1 MIPLLSIIIP
11 AYNAELYLKNTID
24 SVLCQ
29 SFQNFDIVIIN
40 DGSTDNTLEIIKAA
54 SKNDS
59 RIKYKTIPNSGVSNA
74 RNEGL
79 KSAKSKYVLF
89 LDADDLLST
98 NFLQDRI
105 TFLEAHQEYSICGS
119 SISTFTNEG
128 EYIDTAM
135 HAPTENGLN
144 EILLYDPSVASIPSN
159 LIIRA
164 DKIKIKGIKFRSSL
178 NSTAD
183 KFFLLE
189 LFKAGFIS
197 KSIENAPLYYRI
209 HENSMSQKIS
219 KKLFDDNLNYFKLIV
234 KEKIVPSNILLE
246 VKQKNYYILAGL
258 SKKLKLYHKTFYF
271 LMKYFSLY
279 LVSIFKVR
287 FKL

>member
-40 DGSTDNTLEIIKAA
+40 DGSTDNTKEIIEAI
-54 SKNDS
+54 SKKDT

-74 RNEGL
+74 RNNGL
-79 KSAKSKYVLF
+79 KFAKSKYVLF
-89 LDADDLLST
+89 LDADDILST

-105 TFLEAHQEYSICGS
+105 IFLEVHQDYSICGS
-119 SISTFTNEG
+119 TISNFIIEG
-128 EYIDTAM
+128 VIFDTEKK
-135 HAPTENGLN
+135 APNENGLN
-144 EILLYDPSVASIPSN
+144 DILLYNPLIVSIPSN

-164 DKIKIKGIKFRSSL
+164 DRLRKNEITFRSSL

-189 LFKAGFIS
+189 LFNAGFKS
-197 KSIENAPLYYRI
+197 KSIEDSPLYYRI
-209 HENSMSQKIS
+209 HANSMSQKIS
-219 KKLFDDNLNYFKLIV
+219 KKLFDDNLNYFNLIIS
-234 KEKIVPSNILLE
+234 EELVPSEILIK

-287 FKL
+287 YKL

>member
-11 AYNAELYLKNTID
+11 AYNDELYLKNTID
-24 SVLCQ
+24 SLLCQ

-40 DGSTDNTLEIIKAA
+40 DGSTDNTKEIIEAI
-54 SKNDS
+54 SKKDT

-89 LDADDLLST
+89 LDADDILST

-105 TFLEAHQEYSICGS
+105 IFLEAHQEYSICGS
-119 SISTFTNEG
+119 TISTFINEG
-128 EYIDTAM
+128 EHILTAM
-135 HAPTENGLN
+135 HAPNGNGLRD
-144 EILLYDPSVASIPSN
+144 ILLYDPTVASIPSN
-159 LIIRA
+159 LMIRA
-164 DKIKIKGIKFRSSL
+164 DRLRKNEITFRSSL

-189 LFKAGFIS
+189 LFNAGFKS
-197 KSIENAPLYYRI
+197 KSIEDSPLYYRI
-209 HENSMSQKIS
+209 HGNSMSQKIS
-219 KKLFDDNLNYFKLIV
+219 KKLFDDNLNYFNLIIS
-234 KEKIVPSNILLE
+234 EELVPSEILIK
-246 VKQKNYYILAGL
+246 VKQKNYYILSGL
-258 SKKLKLYHKTFYF
+258 SKKLKLYHKTFNF

-279 LVSIFKVR
+279 LVSIFKVKY
-287 FKL
+287 KL

>member
-1 MIPLLSIIIP
+1 MNKIISIVIP
-11 AYNAELYLKNTID
+11 AFNAELYIEQTIR
-24 SVLCQ
+24 SILNQ
-29 SFQNFDIVIIN
+29 TFQDFEIIIIN
-40 DGSTDNTLEIIKAA
+40 DGSTDNTLKIIEKIAL
-54 SKNDS
+54 DDD
-59 RIKYKTIPNSGVSNA
+59 RINFKSILNSGVSNA
-74 RNEGL
+74 RNEGI
-79 KSAKSKYVLF
+79 KSAKSKYILF
-89 LDADDLLST
+89 LDADDILSS

-128 EYIDTAM
+128 EYIDTSM
-135 HAPTENGLN
+135 HAPSEIGLR
-144 EILLYDPSVASIPSN
+144 EILLYDPTVASIPSN

-164 DKIKIKGIKFRSSL
+164 DRLRKNDITFRSSL

-189 LFKAGFIS
+189 LFKAGFKS
-197 KSIENAPLYYRI
+197 KSINNSPLYYRI
-209 HENSMSQKIS
+209 HSNSMSQKIS
-219 KKLFDDNLNYFKLIV
+219 KKLFEDNLNYFNLIIS
-234 KEKIVPSNILLE
+234 EDLVPSDILTQ

-258 SKKLKLYHKTFYF
+258 SKKLKQYHKTFYF

-287 FKL
+287 HKI

>member
-119 SISTFTNEG
+119 TISTFTNES
-128 EYIDTAM
+128 EHILTAM
-135 HAPTENGLN
+135 NAPNGNGLRN
-144 EILLYDPSVASIPSN
+144 ILLYDPTVASIPSN

-189 LFKAGFIS
+189 LFNAGFKS
-197 KSIENAPLYYRI
+197 KSIEGSPLYYRI
-209 HENSMSQKIS
+209 HGNSMSQKIS
-219 KKLFDDNLNYFKLIV
+219 KKLFDDNLNYFNLLL
-234 KEKIVPSNILLE
+234 KEKIVPSNILLK
-246 VKQKNYYILAGL
+246 VKQKNFYILAGL

-271 LMKYFSLY
+271 LMKYFSLS
-279 LVSIFKVR
+279 LVSFFQVR
-287 FKL
+287 SN

>member
-1 MIPLLSIIIP
+1 MNKIISIVIPVF
-11 AYNAELYLKNTID
+11 NAELYIEHTIR
-24 SVLCQ
+24 SILNQ
-29 SFQNFDIVIIN
+29 TFQDFEIIIIN
-40 DGSTDNTLEIIKAA
+40 DGSTDNSLKIIEKTALDD
-54 SKNDS
+54 K
-59 RIKYKTIPNSGVSNA
+59 RINFKSILNSGVSNA
-74 RNEGL
+74 RNVGL
-79 KSAKSKYVLF
+79 KSAKSKYILF

-98 NFLQDRI
+98 NFLHDRI
-105 TFLEAHQEYSICGS
+105 TFLESHQEYSICGS
-119 SISTFTNEG
+119 SISTFSMEG
-128 EYIDTAM
+128 DYSKTTM
-135 HAPTENGLN
+135 HAPVENGLRD
-144 EILLYDPSVASIPSN
+144 ILLYNPIVASIPSN

-164 DKIKIKGIKFRSSL
+164 DKLKKYEIKFRSSL

-189 LFKAGFIS
+189 LFNAGFNS
-197 KSIENAPLYYRI
+197 NSIENAPLYYRI

-287 FKL
+287 HKI